1 MTERNMRL
9 KVVSWAAYGQWC
21 LAEWTSDITGRAS
34 GGALVGEGG
43 RYYWVGELPGL
54 MGCGRAGGTQ
64 PEVGVGSD
72 SGCGIRGIGE
82 DWSMS
87 DAFTSRVL
95 NIASG
100 SRERVVDLTRECEAF
115 LREAAGGRDGLLNIF
130 VPHATAGVALIETGS
145 GSDDDLLA
153 ALHTLLP
160 ADDRWQHRHGSP
172 GHGRDHV
179 LPAIVPPHA
188 TLPVLGG
195 RLELGTWQSVC
206 LVDTNRDNPHRQVRL
221 SFLG

>member
-1 MTERNMRL
+1 
-9 KVVSWAAYGQWC
+9 
-21 LAEWTSDITGRAS
+21 
-34 GGALVGEGG
+34 
-43 RYYWVGELPGL
+43 
-54 MGCGRAGGTQ
+54 
-64 PEVGVGSD
+64 
-72 SGCGIRGIGE
+72 
-82 DWSMS
+82 MS

-115 LREAAGGRDGLLNIF
+115 LREVAGDRDGLLNVF

-145 GSDDDLLA
+145 GSDDDLLT

-160 ADDRWQHRHGSP
+160 ADDRWQHRHGSH

-206 LVDTNRDNPHRQVRL
+206 LVDTNISNADRHVRL